1 MMLTKNLSLAEVLK
15 SATAIKFG
23 LKNEPNE
30 EQLGNL
36 IAIAENVFQPLR
48 EHFDV
53 PIMVTSGFRGEA
65 LNDLINGS
73 STSQHCKGQALD
85 LDADYFGGL
94 TNEEIF
100 YYIKDYL
107 DYDQLIWEFGD
118 DEEPAWVH
126 VSYVSEKENRKQS
139 LVAYHH
145 NGRTKYKPF

>member
-65 LNDLINGS
+65 LNDLISGS
-73 STSQHCKGQALD
+73 SKSQHCKGQALD

-107 DYDQLIWEFGD
+107 DYDQLIWEFGN